1 MIVLT
6 LANLKGGSTKTTS
19 AVFAAHVLAERGLR
33 VLLVDA
39 DPQGSALRWH
49 EVAEGFPFPVIG
61 LTTGRL
67 HRDLDGITG
76 DRYDAVVIDT
86 PPLEDHR
93 GVVVSALR
101 RATHALIPC
110 APTPMEYER
119 LTAVRTALRD
129 AADLR
134 RDDAEPVAAVL
145 LTRTVANAVSTAVWR
160 ENMIRDGWRVLAGS
174 VGRLEQFSQAYGRPL
189 VRASATAYGDAV
201 PALLGL
207 SAEQGM
213 RFRDENAEV
222 LS

>member
-19 AVFAAHVLAERGLR
+19 AVFGAHVLAERGMR

-49 EVAEGFPFPVIG
+49 EVAEGFPFPVIA
-61 LTTGRL
+61 LATGRL

-76 DRYDAVVIDT
+76 DRYDAVVVDT

-93 GVVVSALR
+93 GIVVSALR

-119 LTAVRTALRD
+119 LSAVRVALRD
-129 AADLR
+129 AAELR
-134 RDDAEPVAAVL
+134 KDDAEPAAGVL
-145 LTRTVANAVSTAVWR
+145 LTRTVANAASTAVWR
-160 ENMIRDGWRVLAGS
+160 DSMIRDGWHVLAGS
-174 VGRLEQFSQAYGRPL
+174 AGRLELFSQAYGCP
-189 VRASATAYGDAV
+189 VHRASATAYGDAV
-201 PALLGL
+201 SELLGL
-207 SAEQGM
+207 PAVVPS
-213 RFRDENAEV
+213 
-222 LS
+222 